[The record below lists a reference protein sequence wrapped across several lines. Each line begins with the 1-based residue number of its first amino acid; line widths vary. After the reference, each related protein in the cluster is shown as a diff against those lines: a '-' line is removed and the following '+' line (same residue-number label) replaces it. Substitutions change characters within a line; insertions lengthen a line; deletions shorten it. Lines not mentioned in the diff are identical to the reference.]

1 MSSIGKNE
9 SINLLYQAYSTKE
22 LNKLLPDEKKD
33 ILERLTSFSK
43 IISSESVSQDNI
55 DKLKDLRG
63 RFHAEYKNS
72 TNLNWKR
79 ICTLADEI
87 FSKLTPKVVAQSSA
101 INTDQLLE
109 SQQIKSKME
118 SGNIDEKQ
126 RESSSL
132 VTSPEV
138 PRPSPDLKRGLVNI
152 DAWIGAH
159 PEGCREDVRTLIN
172 VIKHVRHAEFEAN
185 YLNITIEHL
194 NQMLKQEDF
203 EYVAPVE
210 AEKSNLW
217 MFQIAKP
224 RLIKQPISLAPLA
237 YPDFIKALMNK
248 SDLKPS
254 DFPNNLVLFDDAMYS
269 GQQMTVFLQRVNGEM
284 LRANKKLMS
293 KGIRAPYPRIIL
305 ACAYVTKFSINAL
318 YKLVKEQGMKIELL
332 ILNHTN
338 IPTISEA
345 IEDKG
350 VIERLTTMYW
360 PRQKKIQNDSG
371 AESRGVVY
379 FDHKVAD
386 RYSFPEAV
394 AKGEIRNGRG
404 QEFAFPIEMIISAPK
419 PYEGRN
425 KSVKGEEK

>member
-87 FSKLTPKVVAQSSA
+87 FSKLTPKVVAQSGA

-132 VTSPEV
+132 ITNSAV

-152 DAWIGAH
+152 EAWIGAH
-159 PEGCREDVRTLIN
+159 PEDCQGDVRALIN
-172 VIKHVRHAEFEAN
+172 VIKHVPHAEFETN
-185 YLNITIEHL
+185 YLNVTIEHL
-194 NQMLKQEDF
+194 NQLLKQENF

-210 AEKSNLW
+210 AGKSNLW

-224 RLIKQPISLAPLA
+224 RLFKQPISLAPLA
-237 YPDFIKALMNK
+237 YPGFIKELMNK

-254 DFPNNLVLFDDAMYS
+254 DFPNNLVLFDDAMFS
-269 GQQMTVFLQRVNGEM
+269 GEQMTVFLQRVNGEM
-284 LRANKKLMS
+284 TRTNKKLMS
-293 KGIRAPYPRIIL
+293 RGLEAPFPRIIL
-305 ACAYVTKFSINAL
+305 ACAYVTKFSKNAL
-318 YKLVKEQGMKIELL
+318 HEFIKEQGMKIELL

-338 IPTISEA
+338 IPSVTDA
-345 IEDKG
+345 IGDKD

-360 PRQKKIQNDSG
+360 PRPKMIQNDSG

-394 AKGEIRNGRG
+394 AKGLVKNANGKI
-404 QEFAFPIEMIISAPK
+404 FASA
-419 PYEGRN
+419 N
-425 KSVKGEEK
+425 D